1 MIHTKNTN
9 LILVMDKPYN
19 FIMDK
24 PYNSIVDSP
33 YVSIMDKPHN
43 YIIMCNFTLRNSQKP
58 GEETNKWCRV
68 AKLSL
73 HVFLILGRVD
83 LVADHLNIRFIFS
96 IFVFTKFLVL
106 LPGRISLQMFRV

>member
-1 MIHTKNTN
+1 
-9 LILVMDKPYN
+9 MDKPYN

-24 PYNSIVDSP
+24 PYNSVVDSP

-83 LVADHLNIRFIFS
+83 LVADHLNI
-96 IFVFTKFLVL
+96 
-106 LPGRISLQMFRV
+106 

>member
-1 MIHTKNTN
+1 
-9 LILVMDKPYN
+9 
-19 FIMDK
+19 
-24 PYNSIVDSP
+24 
-33 YVSIMDKPHN
+33 MDKPHN

-83 LVADHLNIRFIFS
+83 LVADHLNIRSMFS
-96 IFVFTKFLVL
+96 IFVFTKDLVL
-106 LPGRISLQMFRV
+106 MQGRISLQIFESYRKKHIPTLKINNL